1 MAKTGRARI
10 DTVFKQGTRNVA
22 GVPTSICGVVGIFER
37 GPFTRTPVTSPEE
50 FRRYFGDSFSNT
62 YIIPQC
68 IKDFF
73 QLGGGKG
80 MQLDVVRTC
89 HYVNPANPLTLTA
102 VKAAVTLPTD
112 AIAATPAIVTSTGAQ
127 PYLTLVNGD
136 DLDVDLDAP
145 GAPVNVVFDA
155 SAAFRDSAP
164 VGWPIADQDT
174 KTITVKIN
182 AGLVQTVT
190 FAGVTTTAASVAA
203 QMNTQLVNCHVFET
217 GGQVRIESDKEGL
230 ASWVEVTG
238 GTANGVILFNTAA
251 VQGTSVS
258 HFDDISNVT
267 NAELKAAIEATAG
280 LVGEVVV
287 TSLGSGAFQIAT
299 VHTGAAAGIQ
309 ITGGTARLKLS
320 LDNIAHI
327 GANATALN
335 TLTVTGKYEGTYAQ
349 SYTPVVSAASNG
361 SVDYWNLAF
370 VKSGV
375 TQEMFTN
382 LSSDPTNARFV
393 NTIVNAAGTGSE
405 LFTVADLG
413 LVGVYTA
420 TQARPQRITHAAPAG
435 GNDGLAALADADFI
449 GDPAG
454 HTGLYALDTQPDL
467 RMFTI
472 PGQAS
477 AAIHAAINS
486 YALYRDYTCYGLHP
500 TPTLVQAA
508 TADLMVA
515 WATSNTFGTTEFAAG
530 PAWPRVA
537 IANPNTTV
545 FGTGPTIYVD
555 PVMFKMAKFCYV
567 DANHPDSTFTSAA
580 GINQDSGTMTNV
592 IGLEAPD
599 TELIPGLRDRLA
611 DVNVDHINKDVG
623 TPYYFDGGDNC
634 KTTGDW
640 PRQWHARA
648 AILVKETIKK
658 NWAWVKHSKNTSSM
672 RQSAG
677 RQANQY
683 LRTTPAEAFEIS
695 TGAEDPS
702 IPAGEPLR
710 YCDTSD
716 ALNPI
721 EVRRAGEFHATVGLG
736 FCDDAK
742 WTTITITRT
751 TVASAS

>member
-10 DTVFKQGTRNVA
+10 DTVFKQGTRNVE
-22 GVPTSICGVVGIFER
+22 GVPTSICGVVGIYER

-50 FRRYFGDSFSNT
+50 FRRYYGDSFSNT
-62 YIIPQC
+62 YVIPQC

-80 MQLDVVRTC
+80 MQLDVMRTC
-89 HYVNPANPLTLTA
+89 HYTNVASPLTLTA
-102 VKAAVTLPTD
+102 VKAAVTLPSDT
-112 AIAATPAIVTSTGAQ
+112 IAATPAVVTSTGAE
-127 PYLTLVNGD
+127 PYLTIVNGD
-136 DLDVDLDAP
+136 DLDIDI
-145 GAPVNVVFDA
+145 GAGAVTVTLDA
-155 SAAFRDSAP
+155 SAAFVDSAP
-164 VGWPIADQDT
+164 VGWPIADQDGN
-174 KTITVKIN
+174 TITVKIDR
-182 AGLVQTVT
+182 GLVQTVT
-190 FAGVTTTAASVAA
+190 FVGVTTTAAVVAS
-203 QMNTQLVNCHVFET
+203 QMNAQLVNCHVVES
-217 GGQVRIESDKEGL
+217 GGQVRIISDKQGL
-230 ASWVEVTG
+230 ASFVEVTG
-238 GTANGVILFNTAA
+238 GTANAVINFSIVE
-251 VQGTSVS
+251 VQGTSVAGI
-258 HFDDISNVT
+258 DDISAVT
-267 NAELKAAIEATAG
+267 NVELKDAIEATAG
-280 LVGEVVV
+280 LIGAVVV
-287 TSLGSGAFQIAT
+287 ADLGATFSITTVATGVGAT
-299 VHTGAAAGIQ
+299 IQ
-309 ITGGTARLKLS
+309 VTGGTARTKVS
-320 LDNIAHI
+320 LDNVLHTGSA
-327 GANATALN
+327 AAALN
-335 TLTVTGKYEGTYAQ
+335 TLTVTGKYHGTYAH
-349 SYTPVVSAASNG
+349 SYLPTVTAASNG
-361 SVDYWNLAF
+361 SADYWNLAF
-370 VKSGV
+370 YKSGV
-375 TQEMFTN
+375 AQETFTN
-382 LSSDPTNARFV
+382 LSSDPANARFV

-413 LVGVYTA
+413 LVALGYTA
-420 TQARPQRITHAAPAG
+420 TQARPQRITHAAPSG

-454 HTGLYALDTQPDL
+454 HTGLYGLDTQPDL

-472 PGQAS
+472 PGRAS
-477 AAIHAAINS
+477 ASIHAAINS

-500 TPTLVQAA
+500 TPTLVQVG
-508 TADLMVA
+508 TADLMVT

-537 IANPNTTV
+537 ISNPNTTV

-567 DANHPDSTFTSAA
+567 DANHPDGTFTSAA

-599 TELIPGLRDRLA
+599 TELTPGLRDRLA

-640 PRQWHARA
+640 PRQWHSRS

-658 NWAWVKHSKNTSSM
+658 NWAWVKHSKNTTTM

-695 TGAEDPS
+695 TGAEDPA